1 MLSVVFG
8 LQGAEALRVTLYSM
22 LYGIVSR
29 QLVLPVKTMAT
40 IGATV
45 TVYLNTWLVES
56 IQQSL

>member
-29 QLVLPVKTMAT
+29 QLVLPVKTMGT
-40 IGATV
+40 KGTTV
-45 TVYLNTWLVES
+45 TVYVEY
-56 IQQSL
+56 IAG